1 MVFLPNND
9 CPEMYQIHV
18 LLFFQQFVRTVQCVA
33 SWNAQ
38 QHIIVL
44 LLQTSVVSLLF
55 IKWAFIGRKV
65 LFLDAFLHSS
75 GLDLPGL
82 NKSRPS
88 LFSLCS
94 LKENGQYKHWNFWV
108 FLNGDVESLLHSALE
123 QK

>member
-1 MVFLPNND
+1 
-9 CPEMYQIHV
+9 MYRVRV
-18 LLFFQQFVRTVQCVA
+18 LLCFQQFVRTVQCVA

-44 LLQTSVVSLLF
+44 LLQTSIVSLLF

-65 LFLDAFLHSS
+65 LFLDCIFTQLWIGLARTEQEQAFPFLTVLSE
-75 GLDLPGL
+75 GKWRVQTLE
-82 NKSRPS
+82 
-88 LFSLCS
+88 FLC
-94 LKENGQYKHWNFWV
+94 F

>member
-1 MVFLPNND
+1 
-9 CPEMYQIHV
+9 MYQVHV
-18 LLFFQQFVRTVQCVA
+18 VVCFQQFVRTVQCVV

-44 LLQTSVVSLLF
+44 LLQTSIVSLLF

-65 LFLDAFLHSS
+65 LFLAAFLHSS

-82 NKSRPS
+82 NKGRPS

-94 LKENGQYKHWNFWV
+94 SKENGEHKHWNFC